1 VTDSTVHLE
10 VANRIAVVTI
20 DRPPVNALSKQ
31 ALQDL
36 TDTMWEVS
44 DRTEDVSVAILTG
57 AGRTFCAG
65 RDLKEAINDPHEK
78 RNRMVRNAF
87 ASVMHCQVPIIAAI
101 NGPAIGGGASIALYC
116 DMLLASK
123 NAYIRLPEINH
134 GLAGGFVAL
143 RRGMNQYQ
151 ARKLYLFGEPMYAE
165 EAHRIG
171 MIDTVVESDELMP
184 LAMRYATKLAEKP
197 AAALRAAKWSSKEVE
212 KIPDMEQA
220 YRAIQSR
227 TSAGLVTSKDHAEAV
242 KAFSEKREP
251 VFNQD

>member
-1 VTDSTVHLE
+1 MTDSTVHLE

-57 AGRTFCAG
+57 ARHTFCAG

-87 ASVMHCQVPIIAAI
+87 QSVMHCQVPIIAAI

-116 DMLLASK
+116 DILLASK
-123 NAYIRLPEINH
+123 NAYFRLPEINH

-151 ARKLYLFGEPMYAE
+151 ARKLYFFGEPMYAE

-171 MIDTVVESDELMP
+171 MVDTVVESDELMP
-184 LAMRYATKLAEKP
+184 LAMEYATKLAEKP

-227 TSAGLVTSKDHAEAV
+227 TSAGLVTSADHAEAV
-242 KAFSEKREP
+242 RAFSEKREP